1 MTIIFVDISKLRAML
16 AKLHARLGDFWW
28 YSLMMF
34 LACRAADVLNAFVGL
49 WLVPKYVDPSEL
61 GAVKPLTDFAAFLA
75 VPIAVFANTF
85 RNEMTLLATNREFGR
100 LKSLM
105 QGVFVSVAIFIVL
118 ALATAKWTFP
128 LFLER
133 IRIPAGSLA
142 MLVIASSFLGAIS
155 PIYNNALQALK
166 KFKTSTIINL
176 AGAPLRILVMLVA
189 MPFRALSGYFLGQCA
204 PSAFTIGACI
214 FGLKKELSVPAK
226 PYWNRETIRRFTG
239 TLAIFALW
247 ALTGGTCTLIES
259 LVLRQRLPDLDS
271 AGYYMATRFSDIS
284 TYLYMT
290 LAFAMF
296 PFSAEI
302 AKKGGDIRPLVL
314 KATAASFAFCA
325 VTATTFLLIGKPI
338 LALLPHG
345 TQYAEYWWAIPCL
358 IGISAIGTLP
368 GLYTT
373 AEISAGRFGFLK
385 WLMPIEIIYPSLLL
399 VVTGYGYFKALMP
412 ADWIEFLHFHNIY
425 ALDTMLWWMTAGQ
438 LARLVCCCI
447 AMRKKRQ

>member
-1 MTIIFVDISKLRAML
+1 
-16 AKLHARLGDFWW
+16 
-28 YSLMMF
+28 MMF

-61 GAVKPLTDFAAFLA
+61 GAVKPLTDFATFLA
-75 VPIAVFANTF
+75 IPIAVFANTF
-85 RNEMTLLATNREFGR
+85 RNEMTLLATNNEFGR

-105 QGVFVSVAIFIVL
+105 RGVFISAGAFL
-118 ALATAKWTFP
+118 LFALITAKWALP
-128 LFLER
+128 LILER

-142 MLVIASSFLGAIS
+142 LLVIASSFLGAVS

-176 AGAPLRILVMLVA
+176 AGAPLRIIVMVVT

-204 PSAFTIGACI
+204 PSAFTIGACL
-214 FGLKKELSVPAK
+214 FGLRKELSVPAV
-226 PYWNRETIRRFTG
+226 PYWNRVTVKRFTG
-239 TLAIFALW
+239 TIAIFSAW
-247 ALTGGTCTLIES
+247 ALTSGVCILVES

-271 AGYYMATRFSDIS
+271 AGYYMATRFSEIS
-284 TYLYMT
+284 SYLYMT

-302 AKKGGDIRPLVL
+302 ARKGGDIRPLVL

-325 VTATTFLLIGKPI
+325 VTATTFLLIGRPI

-345 TQYAEYWWAIPCL
+345 TQYAEYWWAIPWL

-373 AEISAGRFGFLK
+373 AEMSAGRFGFLK
-385 WLMPIEIIYPSLLL
+385 WLMPIEIIYPTLLL
-399 VVTGYGYFKALMP
+399 IVTGYGYFTALMP
-412 ADWIEFLHFHNIY
+412 ASCSEFLHAHNIH
-425 ALDTMLWWMTAGQ
+425 ALDTMLWWMTAGH
-438 LARLVCCCI
+438 LARLSCCCI
-447 AMRKKRQ
+447 AMLKKHQ